1 MITHNVVFR
10 SKVITALFL
19 SVLGYV
25 PLWGQNLDFAP
36 AKPDGPAK
44 IQSALWELATP
55 GAGKLA
61 RAAGVEDTVV
71 VILVPHRGQASAS
84 IDTSSMAAL
93 GVEVQARSKSLLR
106 VSVPASSLLA
116 VSELPGVGFV
126 RRPFRPQA
134 QQEFVLSE
142 GGWDSKAYDNYFAGV
157 RGQGVK
163 VAVIDGGF
171 KGADQLGPDMPADWW
186 YLYYNGQGRSAGKD
200 AGDDVHGT
208 ACAEII
214 YDVAPEA
221 ELYLYKVEDLVDLE
235 NAKDRC
241 IRNGIDIV
249 NHSMSW
255 YGTGIGDGEGRAC
268 DIVND
273 AADQGV
279 LWVNAAGNS
288 ANSHYFQ
295 SWSDNDSDR
304 WHNFEDEDETLTFE
318 AEKGTEIS
326 IYLTWNDWPETSDDY
341 DLFLYFTNS
350 SGNLEQVAATEDQGL
365 NVQSGRS
372 GHIPV
377 EWIEY
382 NAERKGEYHIAV
394 SKSSAA
400 RSRRLKIWSFNH
412 NLDFEYSTPEGS
424 IGIPADARGAMSVGA
439 VRFDY
444 YDLGRIADYSSRG
457 PTLDGRIKPELVAPT
472 GVSTASYGAVD
483 YSGAYNRGGYHGTSA
498 AAPHVAG
505 AAALIKSANPSY
517 SRDDL
522 WDALLEATVDVG
534 GRRGRDN
541 TFGHGKLVLPV
552 IPQQLPSTELLGYS
566 PPEVYRNIVNAK
578 FGFEGSNRDLYCYFS
593 VKEISAGEVDIFLNE
608 ERFIAVPASE
618 DGNWKRWYLPMLR
631 TDLRSGTNTI
641 EFRNT
646 INQNYPESFA
656 HWQLKD
662 VSVTSRRPANA
673 KPVPG
678 TQLPSELPEGLVSGL
693 GDPFPAPFNASVT
706 IPFTVAAA
714 GSVQISVYNLMG
726 QQVRV
731 LRDGWTEAGLHQ
743 MRWDGRTAAGAEAA
757 SGVYWAVLQVGEAVQ
772 TAKLALIR

>member
-1 MITHNVVFR
+1 MR
-10 SKVITALFL
+10 SPINRYHVITLTLTGLFL
-19 SVLGYV
+19 GVLGYV
-25 PLWGQNLDFAP
+25 PLWGQDLNFAP

-55 GAGKLA
+55 RAGKPIHDLQ
-61 RAAGVEDTVV
+61 DTVV
-71 VILVPHRGQASAS
+71 VILVPQRGQASAS

-93 GVEVQARSKSLLR
+93 GVEVKARSKSLMR

-116 VSELPGVGFV
+116 VSELPGVSFV

-134 QQEFVLSE
+134 QQTWSE
-142 GGWDSKAYDNYFAGV
+142 GGWDIKAYDNYFAGV

-171 KGADQLGPDMPADWW
+171 KEADQLDSDMPARWW
-186 YLYYNGQGRSAGKD
+186 YYDYTGEGIYAGE
-200 AGDDVHGT
+200 DVHGT

-214 YDVAPEA
+214 RDVAPEA
-221 ELYLYKVEDLVDLE
+221 ELYLYKIEDEVDLE

-255 YGTGIGDGEGRAC
+255 YGFGIGDGKGLAC

-273 AADQGV
+273 AADKGI
-279 LWVNAAGNS
+279 LWVNSASNS
-288 ANSHYFQ
+288 AKSHYYE

-304 WHNFEDEDETLTFE
+304 WHNFEGRDETLAFE

-326 IYLTWNDWPETSDDY
+326 IYLTWNDWPDTRDNY
-341 DLFLYFTNS
+341 DLYLQFKNS
-350 SGNLEQVAATEDQGL
+350 SGNREYVAESVDI
-365 NVQSGRS
+365 QSNYRRGV
-372 GHIPV
+372 PV

-382 NAERKGEYHIAV
+382 NAERSGEYHILV
-394 SKSSAA
+394 RKSPDA
-400 RSRRLKIWSFNH
+400 RSRRLKIWSFNR

-424 IGIPADARGAMSVGA
+424 IGIPADAEGSMSVGA

-472 GVSTASYGAVD
+472 GVSTASYGEVD
-483 YSGAYNRGGYHGTSA
+483 NRGRGGYHGTSA

-517 SRDDL
+517 TRDDL
-522 WDALLEATVDVG
+522 WDALIEATVDVG
-534 GRRGRDN
+534 SRGQDN
-541 TFGHGKLVLPV
+541 TFGNGKLVLPI
-552 IPQQLPSTELLGYS
+552 IPQELPSTELLGYS
-566 PPEVYRNIVNAK
+566 PPAVTRNIINAK
-578 FGFEGSNRDLYCYFS
+578 FGFEGSNRTLYCYFS
-593 VKEISAGEVDIFLNE
+593 VKEISAGEVDVFLNE
-608 ERFIAVPASE
+608 QRLIAVPAGR
-618 DGNWKRWYLPMLR
+618 DWKNWYLTLNR
-631 TDLRSGTNTI
+631 SDLRSGRNTI

-646 INQNYPESFA
+646 VNENYPESYA

-678 TQLPSELPEGLVSGL
+678 TQLPSELPDELVSGL
-693 GDPFPAPFNASVT
+693 GAPFPTPFNASVT
-706 IPFTVAAA
+706 VPFTVAAA
-714 GSVQISVYNLMG
+714 GPVRISVYNLMG
-726 QQVRV
+726 QSIRV
-731 LRDGWTEAGLHQ
+731 LADGWTEAGLHQ
-743 MRWDGRTAAGAEAA
+743 VRWDGRTAAGAEAA
-757 SGVYWAVLQVGEAVQ
+757 SGVYWAVLQAGEAVQ
-772 TAKLALIR
+772 TVKLALIR

>member
-1 MITHNVVFR
+1 MR
-10 SKVITALFL
+10 SPINRYHVITLTLTGLFL
-19 SVLGYV
+19 GVLGYV
-25 PLWGQNLDFAP
+25 PLWGQDLNFAP

-55 GAGKLA
+55 
-61 RAAGVEDTVV
+61 RAKPIHDLQDTVV

-93 GVEVQARSKSLLR
+93 GVEVKARSKSLMR

-116 VSELPGVGFV
+116 VSELPGVSFV

-134 QQEFVLSE
+134 QQTWSE
-142 GGWDSKAYDNYFAGV
+142 GGWDIKAYDNYFAGV

-171 KGADQLGPDMPADWW
+171 KEADQLDSDMPARWW
-186 YLYYNGQGRSAGKD
+186 YYDYTGEGIYAGE
-200 AGDDVHGT
+200 DVHGT

-214 YDVAPEA
+214 RDVAPEA
-221 ELYLYKVEDLVDLE
+221 ELYLYKIEDEVDLE

-255 YGTGIGDGEGRAC
+255 YGFGIGDGKGLAC

-273 AADQGV
+273 AADKGI
-279 LWVNAAGNS
+279 LWVNSASNS
-288 ANSHYFQ
+288 AKSHYYG
-295 SWSDNDSDR
+295 SWSNNNPNR
-304 WHNFEDEDETLTFE
+304 WHNFEGDDETLTFE

-326 IYLTWNDWPETSDDY
+326 IYLTWNDWPDTRDDY
-341 DLFLYFTNS
+341 DLYLYFTNS
-350 SGNLEQVAATEDQGL
+350 SGNLDFVAESV
-365 NVQSGRS
+365 NVQSNYRRGE
-372 GHIPV
+372 PV

-382 NAERKGEYHIAV
+382 NAVRSGEYHIAV
-394 SKSSAA
+394 SKSPSA
-400 RSRRLKIWSFNH
+400 RSRRLKIWSFNR

-424 IGIPADARGAMSVGA
+424 IGIPADAEGSMSVGA

-472 GVSTASYGAVD
+472 GVSTASYGEVD
-483 YSGAYNRGGYHGTSA
+483 NRGRGGYHGTSA

-522 WDALLEATVDVG
+522 WDALIEATVDIG
-534 GRRGRDN
+534 PRGRDN
-541 TFGHGKLVLPV
+541 TFGNGKLVLPI
-552 IPQQLPSTELLGYS
+552 IPQELPSTELLGYS
-566 PPEVYRNIVNAK
+566 PPEVYRNIINAK
-578 FGFEGSNRDLYCYFS
+578 FGFEGSNRTLYCYFS
-593 VKEISAGEVDIFLNE
+593 VKEISAGEVDVFLNE
-608 ERFIAVPASE
+608 QRLIAVPTGR
-618 DGNWKRWYLPMLR
+618 DWKNWYLTLNR
-631 TDLRSGTNTI
+631 SDLRSGRNTI

-646 INQNYPESFA
+646 VNQNHPESYA
-656 HWQLKD
+656 RWQLKD

-678 TQLPSELPEGLVSGL
+678 TQLPSELPDELVSGL
-693 GDPFPAPFNASVT
+693 GAPFPTPFNASVT
-706 IPFTVAAA
+706 VPFTVADA
-714 GSVQISVYNLMG
+714 GPVRISVYNLMG
-726 QQVRV
+726 QSIRV
-731 LRDGWTEAGLHQ
+731 LADGWTEAGLHQ
-743 MRWDGRTAAGAEAA
+743 VRWDGRTAAGAEVA
-757 SGVYWAVLQVGEAVQ
+757 SGVYWAVLQAGEAVQ
-772 TAKLALIR
+772 TVKLALIR